1 MPVDVGTQFH
11 PTDRATQDVP
21 AGLDTVPIGDGDQLA
36 GLVRGLERGAEPVLL
51 AGRPAPERTA
61 IDTARYGPGAQTEYD
76 LPVVRATAGSR
87 GSSVIGAE
95 SEATR
100 EPAAS
105 RISVTS
111 WCVRSSIES
120 FSTVVATSTTARP
133 ASMSGLVTRTPS
145 TPMRT
150 TSPTH
155 GYERASLRDIAA
167 RAGVTHA
174 ALLRHFS
181 GKDELLLPA
190 LARREEHEE
199 ELAARIIESGMSSP
213 GVLSAVLREE
223 FSDPG
228 YQRSWMALAIAATH
242 PDHPAHDFFTGRRE
256 RMRTRF
262 HSGTLPT
269 SRDSAY
275 VTADEKVT
283 LVLAMID
290 GLRIQA
296 LLDPSRKPLELLE
309 LLDIFMGLVVDPE
322 GPPATPA
329 QPKI

>member
-1 MPVDVGTQFH
+1 MTSSSTSGSPAKGTSSS
-11 PTDRATQDVP
+11 TAKG
-21 AGLDTVPIGDGDQLA
+21 AGQR
-36 GLVRGLERGAEPVLL
+36 RGPYA
-51 AGRPAPERTA
+51 
-61 IDTARYGPGAQTEYD
+61 
-76 LPVVRATAGSR
+76 
-87 GSSVIGAE
+87 
-95 SEATR
+95 
-100 EPAAS
+100 
-105 RISVTS
+105 
-111 WCVRSSIES
+111 
-120 FSTVVATSTTARP
+120 
-133 ASMSGLVTRTPS
+133 S
-145 TPMRT
+145 TPARRAEIVDAALA
-150 TSPTH
+150 SFAVH

-181 GKDELLLPA
+181 GKDELLLAA

-199 ELAARIIESGMSSP
+199 ELAARIVESGMSSP
-213 GVLSAVLREE
+213 NVLSAVLREE
-223 FSDPG
+223 FADPE

-296 LLDPSRKPLELLE
+296 LLDPSRKPLELL
-309 LLDIFMGLVVDPE
+309 DVFMSLVVDPDE
-322 GPPATPA
+322 D
-329 QPKI
+329 